1 MKSIVSNFAF
11 FAGLSGHFGVA
22 RGLRLAGFTLGSC
35 LLVACGESKAPA
47 KAGAENAATSSVA
60 VEAAPID
67 GTAASDVPQALVPQR
82 ADPQIHRTEDG
93 HYYFIATAPNFDR
106 IQLRSASSLQGIAT
120 AEEVTVWEKRE
131 SGPMSENI
139 WAPEIHRFNNT
150 WYIYFAA
157 GEKGVG
163 GSIRMYVLAN
173 ESADPMQGEWKELG
187 LVKTARDSFSL
198 DATVFEHKGQRY
210 LVWAQRDPEGTMNSA
225 LYLATLDSPTQVG
238 ELEVEITR
246 PTLDWEIQGYK
257 VNEGAAVIIRNG
269 KIFIS
274 YSASATD
281 HRYAVGLI
289 WADVDANLLDKNS
302 WQKSPTPIFFTNEKL
317 KRFGPGH
324 NSFTLADDGKTDVLV
339 YHARDYMDL
348 QGSPLSD
355 PNRHTYIRPLEWTA
369 EGFPDF
375 GQDKPDAPLPTNSEP

>member
-1 MKSIVSNFAF
+1 MFIRSSFLNKALLIPQSILIIVGSLFVGACSEQSSSPEPLAEAASA
-11 FAGLSGHFGVA
+11 AGS
-22 RGLRLAGFTLGSC
+22 
-35 LLVACGESKAPA
+35 ESS
-47 KAGAENAATSSVA
+47 SSVEL
-60 VEAAPID
+60 VNNPLP
-67 GTAASDVPQALVPQR
+67 VALVPQR
-82 ADPQIHRTEDG
+82 ADPHIYRTGSG

-106 IQLRSASSLQGIAT
+106 IQLRSATTLQGISN
-120 AEEVTVWEKRE
+120 AEEKTVWEKHD

-139 WAPEIHRFNNT
+139 WAPELHRFNST

-173 ESADPMQGEWKELG
+173 ESDDPLQGEWTELG
-187 LVKTARDSFSL
+187 RVNTARDSFSL

-281 HRYAVGLI
+281 HRYAMGLV
-289 WADVDANLLDKNS
+289 WADADAELLNPAS
-302 WQKSPTPIFFTNEKL
+302 WQKSSEPVFFTHEGL

-324 NSFTLADDGKTDVLV
+324 NSFTVADDGQTDIMV
-339 YHARDYMDL
+339 YHARDYVAL

-355 PNRHTYIRPLEWTA
+355 PNRHTYIRKLEWS
-369 EGFPDF
+369 ENGFPDF
-375 GQDKPDAPLPTNSEP
+375 GQDKPN